1 MQSQNKIKEALEAAK
16 IVKHWQDEGFKI
28 VFTNGCFDLLHLGH
42 IDYLEKARNLG
53 DKLVIGVN
61 TDQSIKR
68 LKGENRPI
76 TDERSR
82 SRLLAAMEF
91 VDLVILFDTDTPYE
105 LINLLKPDFLV
116 KGNDYLSE
124 NIIGSEIVR
133 KSGGSVETI
142 PLVNGYSTSAII
154 KKIKEN

>member
-82 SRLLAAMEF
+82 SRLLSAMEF

-105 LINLLKPDFLV
+105 LIKLLKPDFLV

-133 KSGGSVETI
+133 KSGGSIETI
-142 PLVNGYSTSAII
+142 PL
-154 KKIKEN
+154 